1 MAVDQTSESSPFQDP
16 PPWSEPVD
24 LDALLTQMVDV
35 TRRYVI
41 VDIEQ
46 AQASALWAAGT
57 YFLDEFERYPL
68 AIINAPERACA
79 KTLYQNVI
87 GKMVRRPLQASNA
100 SASGLFRAVEK
111 LRATLLLDEGD
122 TFTKDK
128 SDLHGM
134 INAGYA
140 KGGFVLRSEASGDTY
155 EPRTYSVFSAKSIA
169 GIALENHLPDATMSR
184 GIIFNMRRKLRNEKV
199 ERFRNTDEEF
209 AEIRSKLMRASVDFA
224 DRARSARPPLP
235 DELNDREQDNWEP
248 LLCIAACA
256 SDEWLATATAAA
268 LALTPKTVQGG
279 TSNELLG
286 DIREVLVGADRIT
299 SVNLI
304 TQLIADDE
312 KTWAT
317 YNRGKPIT
325 PRQLSKLLGVYG
337 IASKTVRM
345 GKSTTKGYERGQF
358 EDAFRRY
365 LDGPEPCADAPA
377 EGPQPRADDHPDSA
391 Y

>member
-1 MAVDQTSESSPFQDP
+1 LANNHTVESSPFQDP
-16 PPWSEPVD
+16 PPWHDPVD

-35 TRRYVI
+35 TRRYVV
-41 VDIEQ
+41 VDVEQ

-57 YFLDEFERYPL
+57 FFLDEFERYPL

-128 SDLHGM
+128 SELQGM

-140 KGGFVLRSEASGDTY
+140 KGGFVLRSEASGDSY

-184 GIIFNMRRKLRNEKV
+184 GIIFNMRRKLRHEKV

-209 AEIRSKLMRASVDFA
+209 AAIRSKLMRASVDLA
-224 DRARSARPPLP
+224 ERVRSATPPLP
-235 DELNDREQDNWEP
+235 EELNDREQDNWEP
-248 LLCIAACA
+248 LLCIADSA
-256 SDEWLATATAAA
+256 SGRWLEIGTAAA
-268 LALTPKTVQGG
+268 LALTPKSVQGG
-279 TSNELLG
+279 ASNELLR
-286 DIREVLVGADRIT
+286 DVRDVLAGRHRIN
-299 SVNLI
+299 SVELVAELI
-304 TQLIADDE
+304 HDE
-312 KTWAT
+312 EKGWAT

-337 IASKTVRM
+337 IGPKTVRT
-345 GKSTTKGYERGQF
+345 GSRTTKGYEHEQF
-358 EDAFRRY
+358 DDAFRRY
-365 LDGPEPCADAPA
+365 LDSTEPPTETPPTGPLLKP
-377 EGPQPRADDHPDSA
+377 DDHPESA

>member
-1 MAVDQTSESSPFQDP
+1 VVVAADQTADNSPFQDP
-16 PPWSEPVD
+16 PPWPEPVD
-24 LDALLTQMVDV
+24 LDALLTQMVDA

-41 VDIEQ
+41 VDVEQ

-57 YFLDEFERYPL
+57 YFLDQFECYPL

-111 LRATLLLDEGD
+111 LQATLLLDEGD

-128 SDLHGM
+128 SELQGM
-134 INAGYA
+134 INAGYS

-169 GIALENHLPDATMSR
+169 GIALENHLGDATMSR
-184 GIIFNMRRKLRNEKV
+184 GIIFNMRRKLRQEKV

-209 AEIRSKLMRASVDFA
+209 AGIRSKLMRASVDLA
-224 DRARSARPPLP
+224 ERVRLASPPLP

-248 LLCIAACA
+248 LLCIAAGA
-256 SDEWLATATAAA
+256 SERWLEIGTAAA
-268 LALTPKTVQGG
+268 LALTPKSVQGG
-279 TSNELLG
+279 TSNELLR
-286 DIREVLVGADRIT
+286 DVRDVLAGRHRIN
-299 SVNLI
+299 SVELVAELI
-304 TQLIADDE
+304 QDE
-312 KTWAT
+312 EKGWAT
-317 YNRGKPIT
+317 YNRGRPIT

-337 IASKTVRM
+337 IGPKTVRT
-345 GKSTTKGYERGQF
+345 GPRTTKGYDRDQF

-365 LDGPEPCADAPA
+365 LDDAAPETD
-377 EGPQPRADDHPDSA
+377 EDGL

>member
-1 MAVDQTSESSPFQDP
+1 MSADLKPERGPFADP
-16 PPWSEPVD
+16 EPWPEPV
-24 LDALLTQMVDV
+24 ALGAVLTQMVEV
-35 TRRYVI
+35 IRRYVV

-46 AQASALWAAGT
+46 AQAAALWAAGT
-57 YFLDEFERYPL
+57 FFLEHFDRFPL

-87 GKMVRRPLQASNA
+87 GMMVRRPLHASNA
-100 SASGLFRAVEK
+100 SLSAMFRAVEK

-122 TFTKDK
+122 TFTKEK
-128 SDLHGM
+128 TELHGLF
-134 INAGYA
+134 NAGYSRS
-140 KGGFVLRSEASGDTY
+140 GYVLRSEASGDTY
-155 EPRTYSVFSAKSIA
+155 EPRAYSVYSAKSIA
-169 GIALENHLPDATMSR
+169 GIALERHLPDATMSR
-184 GIIFNMRRKLRNEKV
+184 GIIFNMRRKLRDERV
-199 ERFRNTDEEF
+199 ERFRNADDVF
-209 AEIRSKLMRASVDFA
+209 AEIRAKLMRASVDDA
-224 DRARSARPPLP
+224 ERVKAARPFLP
-235 DELNDREQDNWEP
+235 EELNDREQDNWEP

-256 SDEWLATATAAA
+256 GDEWLATATSAA
-268 LALTPKTVQGG
+268 LALTPKSVQGG

-286 DIREVLVGADRIT
+286 DIREILVGADRIT

-304 TQLIADDE
+304 AQLIADDE
-312 KTWAT
+312 KSWAT

-345 GKSTTKGYERGQF
+345 GKSTTKGYEREQF

-365 LDGPEPCADAPA
+365 LDGPEPATK
-377 EGPQPRADDHPDSA
+377 DDEDGL